1 MADITSTNVEPGV
14 NVQAI
19 TLSPREREKIYDFLG
34 AGSPPSDQGGATPFM
49 RA

>member
-14 NVQAI
+14 NVQVP
-19 TLSPREREKIYDFLG
+19 LPSPGGRGSRYDFLG
-34 AGSPPSDQGGATPFM
+34 AGSPASDQGGATPFM